1 MRLIIKTHDN
11 NALNDSTDLFHL
23 GDVLW
28 FSYNSLGHD
37 DERILFCT
45 NDPHVKLIS
54 FWDCSLLSENKNNGF
69 ESISRVPLFSR
80 DTVPYVMFTEIETKT
95 K

>member
-1 MRLIIKTHDN
+1 MCLIIKKHAN

-28 FSYNSLGHD
+28 FSHNSLGHD

-45 NDPHVKLIS
+45 NDPHVKLIL
-54 FWDCSLLSENKNNGF
+54 FWDCSLLPENKNNSF
-69 ESISRVPLFSR
+69 ESLLPVFSR
-80 DTVPYVMFTEIETKT
+80 DTVDTGRYCSVRHVHRN
-95 K
+95 